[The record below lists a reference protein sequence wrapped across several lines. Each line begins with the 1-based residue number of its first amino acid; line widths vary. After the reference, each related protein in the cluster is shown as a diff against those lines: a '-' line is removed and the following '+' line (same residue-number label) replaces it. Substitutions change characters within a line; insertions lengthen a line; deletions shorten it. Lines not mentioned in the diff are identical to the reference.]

1 MKTNSSTTFFCY
13 VDVLEQFYL
22 KYLMGG
28 AMQFST
34 LLWISAGA
42 GFCTLLGA
50 LLMFARRSWTDRNLA
65 LFLGLAA
72 GVMTAVVLFD
82 MLPSALAYPHFGG
95 TLGGLAAGFLLM
107 SLNQK
112 GMVLLFSDDYG
123 IKGLGYMIMLGIALH
138 DLPEGMA
145 IALGAEMKAR
155 TAMVIALGISLH
167 NIPEGMA
174 IAAPLL
180 VGQVRRLKVLY
191 QTLLVALVTPLGT
204 YLGKITISLLPG
216 VLPGLLGLASGIMT
230 YIVLFQLW
238 PQAHQRDQTA
248 SWKGFA
254 MGIMII
260 GSATFI

>member
-1 MKTNSSTTFFCY
+1 
-13 VDVLEQFYL
+13 
-22 KYLMGG
+22 
-28 AMQFST
+28 MQFST

-42 GFCTLLGA
+42 GLCTLLGA
-50 LLMFARRSWTDRNLA
+50 ILMFARRSWSDRNLA

-82 MLPSALAYPHFGG
+82 MLPSALSYPHYKG

-112 GMVLLFSDDYG
+112 GMVRLFSHDSG

-145 IALGAEMKAR
+145 IALGAEMKVR

-180 VGQVRRLKVLY
+180 VGRVRRLKVLY
-191 QTLLVALVTPLGT
+191 QTLLVAMVTPLGT
-204 YLGKITISLLPG
+204 CLGKIAIGMLPG
-216 VLPGLLGLASGIMT
+216 VLPGLLGLASGIMI

-238 PQAHQRDQTA
+238 PQARQRDPAT
-248 SWKGFA
+248 SWKGLA
-254 MGIMII
+254 LGMVII
-260 GSATFI
+260 SLATFV

>member
-1 MKTNSSTTFFCY
+1 
-13 VDVLEQFYL
+13 
-22 KYLMGG
+22 
-28 AMQFST
+28 MQFST
-34 LLWISAGA
+34 LLWISFGA

-50 LLMFARRSWTDRNLA
+50 ILMFARRSWTDSNLA

-82 MLPSALAYPHFGG
+82 MLPSALAYPHYGG

-112 GMVLLFSDDYG
+112 GMVRLFSDDSG

-180 VGQVRRLKVLY
+180 VGRVRRLKVLY

-204 YLGKITISLLPG
+204 YLGKVLIGLLPG
-216 VLPGLLGLASGIMT
+216 VLPGLLGLASGIMV

-238 PQAHQRDQTA
+238 PQAHQRDPAT
-248 SWKGFA
+248 SWKGLA
-254 MGIMII
+254 MGMVII
-260 GSATFI
+260 GLATFI

>member
-1 MKTNSSTTFFCY
+1 MP
-13 VDVLEQFYL
+13 
-22 KYLMGG
+22 
-28 AMQFST
+28 FST

-42 GFCTLLGA
+42 GVCTLLGA

-72 GVMTAVVLFD
+72 GVMSAVVLFD
-82 MLPSALAYPHFGG
+82 MLPSALAYPHYGG

-112 GMVLLFSDDYG
+112 GMVRLFSKESG
-123 IKGLGYMIMLGIALH
+123 VKGLGYMIMLGIALH

-180 VGQVRRLKVLY
+180 VGRVRRIKVFY

-204 YLGKITISLLPG
+204 YAGKIAIGLLPG
-216 VLPGLLGLASGIMT
+216 VLPGLLGLASGIMI

-238 PQAHQRDQTA
+238 PQAHQRDPA
-248 SWKGFA
+248 SSWNG
-254 MGIMII
+254 MVLGLIII
-260 GSATFI
+260 GLATFI